1 MESEKNI
8 FDSQVIIC
16 LVLSYLPIIPYIL
29 QVFFCFFIARN
40 NLYIG
45 YTTFIFGAK
54 HVLISLLAIDSFWT
68 TTTYINQKGNRN
80 SIVSQLQ
87 TWFN

>member
-8 FDSQVIIC
+8 FDSQVIISP
-16 LVLSYLPIIPYIL
+16 VLSYLPIILYIL
-29 QVFFCFFIARN
+29 QVFCFFVARN

-87 TWFN
+87 T